1 MDTEKTTN
9 AEGLTIE
16 PCNHMSRL
24 VGGLA
29 DGSMKGPACWYTRF
43 HVATCPKCSAALK
56 EMQERQASQE
66 SLPASSPETVP
77 DHIDVTPA

>member
-1 MDTEKTTN
+1 MDSEKTTN

-16 PCNHMSRL
+16 PCNHMRRW

-29 DGSMKGPACWYTRF
+29 DGSLKGPACWYTKF

-56 EMQERQASQE
+56 EMQERQAQPE
-66 SLPASSPETVP
+66 NTPLSSTEPVSNP
-77 DHIDVTPA
+77 IDVTPT